1 MENVKPIR
9 IKTITEFHRSR
20 NLPPPEHPLIS
31 VVDHSAIQHSFD
43 VKYRN
48 EIFDFYSVSIKR
60 GVEGKIAYGQQ
71 EYDFDEGVMYFIA
84 PNQTFRLELNRDM
97 VQRPT
102 GWALL
107 VHPDFFW
114 NTSLA
119 KNIKQYEFFGYSVNE
134 ALFLSDKEERT
145 INGIIHNIRQ
155 EYHSNIDDFSQSII
169 ISHLETLFNYAERFY
184 HRQFITRKKTNHK
197 LLEHLEHLLADYF
210 ESDNLASQG
219 CPSVQYIAEKLHV
232 SPNYLSSL
240 LKLLTGQS
248 TQQHIQNKLIEKA
261 KEKLSTS
268 DLSIS
273 EIAYELGFE
282 HPQSFTKLFKSK
294 TKVSPS
300 AFRASFNAD

>member
-1 MENVKPIR
+1 MA
-9 IKTITEFHRSR
+9 F
-20 NLPPPEHPLIS
+20 LPHF
-31 VVDHSAIQHSFD
+31 Q
-43 VKYRN
+43 
-48 EIFDFYSVSIKR
+48 
-60 GVEGKIAYGQQ
+60 
-71 EYDFDEGVMYFIA
+71 
-84 PNQTFRLELNRDM
+84 DM
-97 VQRPT
+97 
-102 GWALL
+102 
-107 VHPDFFW
+107 H
-114 NTSLA
+114 
-119 KNIKQYEFFGYSVNE
+119 
-134 ALFLSDKEERT
+134 
-145 INGIIHNIRQ
+145 
-155 EYHSNIDDFSQSII
+155 HSNIDDFSQSII
-169 ISHLETLFNYAERFY
+169 IAHLETLFNYAERFY